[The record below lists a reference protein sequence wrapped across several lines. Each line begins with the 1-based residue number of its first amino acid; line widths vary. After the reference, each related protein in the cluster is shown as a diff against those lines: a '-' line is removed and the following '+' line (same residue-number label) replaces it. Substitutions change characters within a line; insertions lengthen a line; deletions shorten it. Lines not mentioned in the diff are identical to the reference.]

1 MEKVLEKVMKMI
13 ESGVITSIEG
23 QQLIQA
29 IDKAHNKVSEVKKK
43 MTGRFLHIDIDS
55 YENKQVIAI
64 NIPVKFT
71 KSLLGMAFIQ
81 KQLKSQAEI
90 DVEFDLHELIDLIN
104 HNYKGDLMMMECN
117 SANIRVWVD

>member
-55 YENKQVIAI
+55 YENEQVIAI

-81 KQLKSQAEI
+81 THKS
-90 DVEFDLHELIDLIN
+90 
-104 HNYKGDLMMMECN
+104 
-117 SANIRVWVD
+117 